1 MKLRIDHED
10 LAAAVGYAARA
21 RALPARPPVPVL
33 AGLLLDATGDELRV
47 SAFDYEQSA
56 DTTAPPRSPTTA
68 AP

>member
-21 RALPARPPVPVL
+21 RAPVPVL
-33 AGLLLDATGDELRV
+33 AGLLLDATGDQLRV
-47 SAFDYEQSA
+47 SAFDYEVSA
-56 DTTAPPRSPTTA
+56 GTTAPPRSPTTA